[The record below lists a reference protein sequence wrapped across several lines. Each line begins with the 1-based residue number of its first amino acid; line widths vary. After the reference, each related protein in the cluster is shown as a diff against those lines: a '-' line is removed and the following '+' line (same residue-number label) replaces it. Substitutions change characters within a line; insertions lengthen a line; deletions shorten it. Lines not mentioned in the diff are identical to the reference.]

1 MRLAAVIPMLGGC
14 RGNLICEPPWST
26 QGLYVRVHNSEAYVN
41 LVARAQSGV
50 PHVAC
55 RAEAEISVQRRMW
68 QESSSAQYRRV
79 GGGRQSSLD
88 ARVQMV
94 DKAINSVSGYYRV
107 LGVGRGVDAE
117 DCGTAAIAA
126 CNEAIDRWWAKEL
139 AVRPPDLGCRLAM
152 DTERCPGPG
161 GSFEPVALSDEP
173 AVEPRTEP
181 PLTTLVKKLDDS
193 RTRRDAV
200 NGLAQFFENAKIR
213 AGGDVKSPAV
223 VTLLDQIVGPLAKTY
238 VEGDLEDKTRTRLIR
253 LLAETRDARAGE
265 AWKKALA
272 SYAPGKAG
280 AEEDVQWAALAIGR
294 AGYQEGAGA
303 LGEVFGKIDADVPES
318 AEARQNVVAA
328 MLELKSPSWK
338 TLLVERIRRPLPRDD
353 DRSPVHRN
361 EAFWQ
366 SKAAEILGVLGDASA
381 TQPLVEVLV
390 DDDKIDV
397 APAALEALVRLGEAG
412 KLSPSPEAKK
422 AFLAAYEKLGR
433 GSTLAL
439 PQGQAWRPA
448 LLGAAAG
455 FGDADLVGWLLKQ
468 AKSAKDPDA
477 EQVRAAALSSAV
489 KSMRRKDAAAVK
501 AAVDKFGDDAAKA
514 AMRAALQKLPE

>member
-1 MRLAAVIPMLGGC
+1 MLATLGGC
-14 RGNLICEPPWST
+14 RGALICEPPGST
-26 QGLYVRVHNSEAYVN
+26 QGLYVRVHNSDAYVK
-41 LVARAQSGV
+41 LLAQAQSEV

-117 DCGTAAIAA
+117 DCGNAAIAA

-139 AVRPPDLGCRLAM
+139 AVRPPDLGCRLAQ
-152 DTERCPGPG
+152 DTERCPGAG
-161 GSFEPVALSDEP
+161 GSFDPVALSVEP
-173 AVEPRTEP
+173 EVAPRTEP
-181 PLTTLVKKLDDS
+181 PLTTLVKKLDDP

-200 NGLAQFFENAKIR
+200 NGLAQFFENAKVR

-223 VTLLDQIVGPLAKTY
+223 VTLLDQIVEPLAKTY
-238 VEGDLEDKTRTRLIR
+238 VEGDLEDKARTRLIR
-253 LLAETRDARAGE
+253 LLAETRDVRAGQ
-265 AWKKALA
+265 AWKKALT
-272 SYAPGKAG
+272 SYAPGKPG
-280 AEEDVQWAALAIGR
+280 AEEDVKWAALAIGR
-294 AGYQEGAGA
+294 AGYEEGAAA
-303 LGEVFGKIDADVPES
+303 LGEAFGKIDAEAPEA

-338 TLLVERIRRPLPRDD
+338 TLLVDRIRRPLPKDD
-353 DRSPVHRN
+353 DQSPLHRN

-366 SKAAEILGVLGDASA
+366 SKAAEILAALGDAGA
-381 TQPLVEVLV
+381 TQPLIDVLV
-390 DDDKIDV
+390 DDDKADV
-397 APAALEALVRLGEAG
+397 APAALEALVRLGDAG
-412 KLSPSPEAKK
+412 KLSASPESKK
-422 AFLAAYEKLGR
+422 AFLGAYDKLGR

-439 PQGQAWRPA
+439 PQGQGWRPA

-455 FGDADLVGWLLKQ
+455 FGDAELVGWLLKQ
-468 AKSAKDPDA
+468 VKSAKGPDA
-477 EQVRAAALSSAV
+477 DQVRAAALSSAI
-489 KSMRRKDAAAVK
+489 KSMRRKDAPAVR
-501 AAVDKFGDDAAKA
+501 AVVEKFGNDAAKE
-514 AMRAALQKLPE
+514 AMRAALERLPD